1 MKKLLVTL
9 LVAATSINFVACGS
23 SDKGASNKGEE
34 SVSTGASATDEK
46 VTLKVQAEKE
56 WMSYYE
62 KVKDTI
68 VEKYPNATIELME
81 TGSFDHLDVLDKTDA
96 TNSDIADVFA
106 LPADRL
112 YGLAKSQVLAAMPAK
127 EMAEEVGGFANFD
140 KGLGGNFEIDGE
152 YLAFPYNIETLIGYV
167 NVENAKAAN
176 IDTTKNI
183 EFTDLAYNQILTT
196 VHDAWY
202 GVAFTNSA
210 DFELLSK
217 DLASDATKEWADLT
231 DEQKS
236 LFEGLYNYW
245 KAHKENNTA
254 LWDKE
259 AAGGYIDEQFKT
271 GGTDA
276 IKIDGPWAT
285 TSVKH
290 LVGSADN
297 MEIIP
302 LSQITFNGQPLKH
315 WKGGWGLGINAR
327 CEENEAQMEV
337 AEAFIKELVNP
348 ENAKELFDA
357 TGKVLENATIADYEG
372 TEALQ
377 LKVIEATY
385 ASYEVS
391 ESRPL
396 FSEYGQVW
404 DTWQN
409 SLLSW
414 SAKNPANAEEAY
426 KEVKASF
433 DGMMAN
439 FN

>member
-23 SDKGASNKGEE
+23 SDKGNDNKGDEKG
-34 SVSTGASATDEK
+34 STSSSSDEK

-56 WMSYYE
+56 WMPYYE
-62 KVKDTI
+62 KVKETI
-68 VEKYPNATIELME
+68 IEKYPNATIELIE
-81 TGSFDHLDVLDKTDA
+81 TGSFDHLDVLDQTDA
-96 TNSDIADVFA
+96 TNSDVADVFA

-112 YGLAKSQVLAAMPAK
+112 YGLSKNQVLAAMPAD
-127 EMAEEVGGFANFD
+127 EMAKEVGGFADFD
-140 KGLGGNFEIDGE
+140 NGLGGNFQVDGE

-176 IDTTKNI
+176 IDTTQNI
-183 EFTDLAYNQILTT
+183 EFTDLGYNQILTT

-210 DFELLSK
+210 NFELLSK
-217 DLASDATKEWADLT
+217 DLKSDATKEWADLT
-231 DEQKS
+231 EEQQK

-245 KAHKENNTA
+245 KGHKENNTS
-254 LWDKE
+254 LWDKD

-271 GGTDA
+271 GGTDV

-285 TSVKH
+285 NSVKE

-297 MEIIP
+297 MQIIP

-327 CEENEAQMEV
+327 CEDNEAQMEV
-337 AEAFIKELVNP
+337 AEAFIKEIVNP
-348 ENAKELFDA
+348 ANAKELFDA
-357 TGKVLENATIADYEG
+357 TGKVLENATIDDYKDVDE
-372 TEALQ
+372 LQ

-385 ASYEVS
+385 ASYEVA
-391 ESRPL
+391 ENRPL

-404 DTWQN
+404 ETWQN

>member
-23 SDKGASNKGEE
+23 SDSNKGEE
-34 SVSTGASATDEK
+34 NVSTSSSATDDK

-56 WMSYYE
+56 WIPYYE
-62 KVKDTI
+62 KVKETI
-68 VEKYPNATIELME
+68 VEKYPNATIELIE
-81 TGSFDHLDVLDKTDA
+81 TGSFDHLDVLDQTDA
-96 TNSDIADVFA
+96 TNSDVADVFA

-112 YGLAKSQVLAAMPAK
+112 YGLAKNQVLAAMPAD
-127 EMAEEVGGFANFD
+127 EMAEEVGGFADFD
-140 KGLGGNFEIDGE
+140 NGLGGNFQIDGE

-167 NVENAKAAN
+167 NVENAKVAN
-176 IDTTKNI
+176 IDTTQNI
-183 EFTDLAYNQILTT
+183 EFTDLGYNQILTT

-210 DFELLSK
+210 DFELLDK
-217 DLASDATKEWADLT
+217 ELTSDATKEWSDLT

-245 KAHKENNTA
+245 KAHKENNTS
-254 LWDKE
+254 LWDKD

-271 GGTDA
+271 GGSDV

-285 TSVKH
+285 SSVSE

-302 LSQITFNGQPLKH
+302 LSQIIFNGQPLKH

-337 AEAFIKELVNP
+337 AEAFIKEIVNP
-348 ENAKELFDA
+348 NNAKELFDA
-357 TGKVLENATIADYEG
+357 TGKVLENATIESYEG
-372 TEALQ
+372 IDELQ

-385 ASYEVS
+385 ASYEVA
-391 ESRPL
+391 ENRPL

-404 DTWQN
+404 ESWQN
-409 SLLSW
+409 ALLSW

-433 DGMMAN
+433 NGMMAN

>member
-9 LVAATSINFVACGS
+9 LVAATSVNFVACGS
-23 SDKGASNKGEE
+23 SNKGNDDKTTT
-34 SVSTGASATDEK
+34 SSGNSDKK
-46 VTLKVQAEKE
+46 VTLKIQAEKE
-56 WMSYYE
+56 WVSYYE

-68 VEKYPNATIELME
+68 VEKYPNATIEILE

-112 YGLAKSQVLAAMPAK
+112 YSLAKNQVLAAMPAD
-127 EMAEEVGGFANFD
+127 EMAKEVGGFNDFEN
-140 KGLGGNFEIDGE
+140 GLGGNFKIDGE

-167 NVENAKAAN
+167 NVENAKEAN
-176 IDTTKNI
+176 IDTSKEI
-183 EFTDLAYNQILTT
+183 EFTSLEYNQILTT

-210 DFELLSK
+210 DFDLLSK
-217 DLASDATKEWADLT
+217 DLKSDATKEWSELT
-231 DEQKS
+231 EQQKK

-245 KAHKENNTA
+245 KAHKENNTS

-271 GGTDA
+271 GENDA
-276 IKIDGPWAT
+276 VKIDGPWAT
-285 TSVKH
+285 SSVSE
-290 LVGSADN
+290 LVGSDDN
-297 MEIIP
+297 LQIIP

-327 CEENEAQMEV
+327 CEDNEEQMEI
-337 AEAFIKELVNP
+337 AEAFIKELINP
-348 ENAKELFDA
+348 ENAKELFYA
-357 TGKVLENATIADYEG
+357 TGKILENATIDNYQG
-372 TEALQ
+372 IDKLQ

-385 ASYEVS
+385 DSYKVAEN
-391 ESRPL
+391 RPL

-409 SLLSW
+409 ALLSW
-414 SAKNPANAEEAY
+414 SAKKPANAEEAY

-439 FN
+439 LNQ